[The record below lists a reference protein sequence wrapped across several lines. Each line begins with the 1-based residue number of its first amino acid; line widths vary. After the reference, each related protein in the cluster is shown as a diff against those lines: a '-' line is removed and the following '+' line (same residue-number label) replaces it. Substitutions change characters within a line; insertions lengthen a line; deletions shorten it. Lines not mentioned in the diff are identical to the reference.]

1 MKKMKI
7 TAVLVLM
14 MSATSAFADETCA
27 EMWNKYRTAESN
39 IAQSTANI
47 KLLDKR
53 IPEVQIEI
61 LEKQRKSKDDSL
73 LIGNSARGFSMDESI
88 QLIKI
93 RANNEASI
101 RIQLGNMEI
110 IKLKY
115 MQQCSSYEKIEEPK
129 SQN

>member
-14 MSATSAFADETCA
+14 MSATSAFAEATCTD
-27 EMWNKYRTAESN
+27 MWNQYRTEESN
-39 IAQSTANI
+39 IAKATANI

-53 IPEVQIEI
+53 IPQVQIEI

-73 LIGNSARGFSMDESI
+73 IIGNGPAGFSMDESF
-88 QLIKI
+88 QLIKA

-101 RIQLGNMEI
+101 RIHRGNMEI
-110 IKLKY
+110 LKLKY
-115 MQQCSSYEKIEEPK
+115 MQQCSSYEKIE
-129 SQN
+129 